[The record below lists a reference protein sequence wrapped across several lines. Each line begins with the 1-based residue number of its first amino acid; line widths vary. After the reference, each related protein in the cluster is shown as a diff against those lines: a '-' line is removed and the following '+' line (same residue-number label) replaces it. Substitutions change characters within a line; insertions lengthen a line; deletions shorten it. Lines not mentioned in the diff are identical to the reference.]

1 MSSTELLSVGQ
12 AAAIAGM
19 HPNTIRQWT
28 ERGKLP
34 CVRVAWRRVVL
45 REVLARLSAEREVA
59 RAQ

>member
-1 MSSTELLSVGQ
+1 MSSTELLSIGQ

-34 CVRVAWRRVVL
+34 CVRVALLRGVL
-45 REVLARLSAEREVA
+45 VRLLAEREVA